1 MSFKFYGALCE
12 SPVYKKSSPVDCTNY
27 RPISLVIVLY
37 KVYATM
43 LLNRLQAAGAE
54 SRLWSGQFVFRS
66 CSSTEDALYVVRRR
80 VEQAWAPS
88 GGRILLLALDWRA
101 AFDCIDPDHLIF
113 ALKRFGLNGAML
125 VAVREI
131 YTDHSLV
138 RENGVVSSERPQRAG
153 ISQGCPSSPLFFGV
167 PTAPSLLAHWASLR
181 MCCSRTTPC

>member
-88 GGRILLLALDWRA
+88 GGRTLLLALDWRE
-101 AFDCIDPDHLIF
+101 AFDCIDLDRLIF
-113 ALKRFGLNGAML
+113 ALKRFGLEFACALGEL
-125 VAVREI
+125 EDV
-131 YTDHSLV
+131 
-138 RENGVVSSERPQRAG
+138 
-153 ISQGCPSSPLFFGV
+153 LFADD
-167 PTAPSLLAHWASLR
+167 TLLI
-181 MCCSRTTPC
+181 SRTSEHLQEYMAAVTKCGAEYGLQVH